1 MRLGSRRASGNASSG
16 SDDEFNFYLELEEKR
31 MIRISHK
38 GIPSTTLREVSLI
51 RKLGNCEN
59 IVKLIEVARD

>member
-1 MRLGSRRASGNASSG
+1 MV
-16 SDDEFNFYLELEEKR
+16 
-31 MIRISHK
+31 RISHK

-59 IVKLIEVARD
+59 IVKLIEVLKEKKERKKETFLFFSH